1 MGENNNDFDVEG
13 HRIPVTP
20 QGEDVEGH
28 RDRAGDED
36 DVEGHVQPPRDTD
49 LGNAPR

>member
-1 MGENNNDFDVEG
+1 MGEQERDFDVEG
-13 HRIPVTP
+13 HRIPVT
-20 QGEDVEGH
+20 GSGDDIEGH